1 MLNYEREITSP
12 LLKEQAAKQVLLDH
26 LAYLDR
32 HKDTRRLLFKNVEPH
47 IKLIARTMPM
57 TDFNTGT
64 VTSETLPA
72 FTARES
78 HQSQGTYQDDLRLT
92 EDLINWGHTTPFEGL
107 TFTYRVEGIS
117 KSLAGQWTRHRA
129 GIGWTFRSTRYVD
142 SKLNGFVY
150 PLFEYLDDPM
160 FAYEEYEDLH
170 KVVMNRVDILTK
182 KGVDKQ
188 EARRLQPVGFATS
201 AYVYTNARQMFNFF
215 NLRVAPHAESEHRRF
230 AIMWLLDLYG
240 MYPRVFGKSLV
251 EAAERVKKL
260 TKEEQ

>member
-1 MLNYEREITSP
+1 MLNYDRCTEKD
-12 LLKEQAAKQVLLDH
+12 LWAKQVLLEH
-26 LAYLDR
+26 LAYLDKHKSIR
-32 HKDTRRLLFKNVEPH
+32 HFLFRNVEPKL
-47 IKLIARTMPM
+47 KLIAKTVPM
-57 TDFNTGT
+57 TDFETGT

-92 EDLINWGHTTPFEGL
+92 EDLLKWGHTTPFEGL

-117 KSLAGQWTRHRA
+117 KSLASQWTRHRA

-160 FAYEEYEDLH
+160 FAYEEYEDVH
-170 KVVMNRVDILTK
+170 KVIMNRVESLTK
-182 KGVDKQ
+182 QGVDKQ

-201 AYVYTNARQMFNFF
+201 AYVYTNARQLMHFF
-215 NLRVAPHAESEHRRF
+215 ELRVAPHAENEHRRF

-240 MYPRVFGKSLV
+240 MYPRVFGKSLL
-251 EAAERVKKL
+251 EAAERIKKL